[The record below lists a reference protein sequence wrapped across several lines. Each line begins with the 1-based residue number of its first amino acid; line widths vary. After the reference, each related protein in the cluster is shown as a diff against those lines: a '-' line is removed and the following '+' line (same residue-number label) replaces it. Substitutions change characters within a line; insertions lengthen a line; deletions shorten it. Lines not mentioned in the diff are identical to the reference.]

1 MKDFDVF
8 FNNEF
13 KHIDKVVDLKHHDDH
28 YWFRLQLEKAFFE
41 GCNFN
46 KEGLFSY
53 FKEGYRMCKI
63 GEVEILEE
71 DLYDL
76 RELYLQQ
83 GLKFF
88 ELQKKTQN
96 VLDIIDNAKKINS
109 DNYLITLIEDTLND
123 E

>member
-1 MKDFDVF
+1 MKDFDNF
-8 FNNEF
+8 FNKEF
-13 KHIDKVVDLKHHDDH
+13 KDIDKIVNLKHHDD
-28 YWFRLQLEKAFFE
+28 YWWFRLQLEKAFYE
-41 GCNFN
+41 GCDFT
-46 KEGLFSY
+46 KDDLFSY

-88 ELQKKTQN
+88 ELQKKMQN
-96 VLDIIDNAKKINS
+96 VLDIIDNAKKVKS
-109 DNYLITLIEDTLND
+109 DNYIVTLIEETLS